1 LSPLWVKFLFL
12 YFSFYYGIF
21 ICTFEFCIL
30 TNGLYYWGVLSP
42 TNKILF
48 FSVNIIYVCCNFVC
62 LINFWLNEWQ
72 TLLDWLLLKKY
83 PMKVHPSLDGNDKNK
98 QVNEAK
104 VHGYLRLEF

>member
-1 LSPLWVKFLFL
+1 MSPLWVKFLFL

-30 TNGLYYWGVLSP
+30 TMGCTIGVFCPHEQNFTFQL
-42 TNKILF
+42 
-48 FSVNIIYVCCNFVC
+48 IIFMFVFNFVC

-98 QVNEAK
+98 QLNNAK